1 MTERIWRRYDWWL
14 LGFVVLLITGGIAM
28 IASATRGDP
37 VVEDV
42 WIDQSITAL
51 AGLVVMVLVSAFD
64 YTLLKGLSVLIY
76 PVILVML
83 VLVLFI
89 GKEQNFARR
98 WFDLGLFDLQPG
110 ELAKLGLTI
119 TLASFIAR
127 AHGRQ
132 PYLVTIL
139 QTFLLVAPYVFLILL
154 QPNLSTA
161 LTLVFI
167 WLVIIFAGGIER
179 QHVLILLLMTAL
191 IVAVVVQLPF
201 FQGYQL
207 NRLRLLFGLVDE
219 PGAAYQSE
227 QALIALG
234 NGGLW
239 GQGYARGAQTQLR
252 FYPARHT
259 DFIFSA
265 IGEELGFVGAT
276 LFIVLLMLVILRTL
290 RAAWLARD
298 LFGRLVCVGIAAT
311 LYLQTYINLGMQVG
325 LLPVTGVVLPF
336 VSYGRSNLI
345 TVMVAIGLVQSVAMR
360 YKKLEF

>member
-14 LGFVVLLITGGIAM
+14 LGFVVLLIIGGIAM

-37 VVEDV
+37 VVENV

-51 AGLVVMVLVSAFD
+51 AGLVIMVLVSAFD

-76 PVILVML
+76 PVVLVML

-110 ELAKLGLTI
+110 ELAKLGLTV

-132 PYLVTIL
+132 PYLITIL
-139 QTFLLVAPYVFLILL
+139 QTFLLVLPHVFLILL

-167 WLVIIFAGGIER
+167 WLVIVFAGGIER
-179 QHVLILLLMTAL
+179 QHVLILLIMTAL
-191 IVAVVVQLPF
+191 IAAVVVQLPF

-207 NRLRLLFGLVDE
+207 NRLRLLLGLVDE
-219 PGAAYQSE
+219 PGVAYQSE

-298 LFGRLVCVGIAAT
+298 LFGRLMCVGIAAT